1 MAKEG
6 LFKKIRKKVDK
17 EYAEELLAQEKA
29 EKEALKEQKKQEAIA
44 EYKEKRTLTVS
55 KFFEIAGLSLP
66 DSLSD
71 IADTIIDQFT
81 ADPRRLTESSIFMY
95 WGGPQSKKYNMDAL
109 AVAAEKK
116 CLLIITDTPCDYP
129 RSLLIEDN
137 GAEENPICTAY
148 INASHYIRNIHKAK
162 VITVTGS
169 VGKTSTKE
177 MVESVLRAH
186 YRQPLVSKG
195 NNNSMFSVT
204 RNIQS
209 MKRFHNV
216 YLQEVGA
223 NSPKSVEISAR
234 QLEADIALYTNIGH
248 SHIESY
254 GSREALIK
262 DKLSLSDFG
271 KPDGIAL
278 INYDDE
284 ALMSYPFRQRT
295 LTYSLRSEG
304 ADYYADHIKK
314 SGIGYDFNIISKNSK
329 GDISKTPARV
339 NVLGEHNILNGVA
352 AFAVGRALKIK
363 DDEIIAGIA
372 SYHPSGMRQNLIEM
386 GPYHIFADCYNSSLI
401 AVDNTLS
408 AMDEMEI
415 PAEGGRKI
423 AVLGDVL
430 ELGDISEETHREI
443 GRTVAKHHVD
453 LLLGFGK
460 DMAFACEEA
469 KAAGKDTRFF
479 SDRSL
484 LEAEIKKEATPDD
497 IILFKASH
505 GINIGATMD
514 RLFGTDINEST
525 QIGHKMFYLKTIGDF
540 EFYVFDTSASV
551 KRYLGTDENPQVP
564 AYIEAVPFPLGENTE
579 AIMLPVEKI
588 GKTAFRGMEHVKTV
602 SLPEGII
609 RIRDGAFKGSG
620 LTEFVAPASLLSVGD
635 EAFADC
641 PRLEKVILPETILQ
655 VGEKILENSPLSVL
669 EYKK

>member
-1 MAKEG
+1 
-6 LFKKIRKKVDK
+6 
-17 EYAEELLAQEKA
+17 
-29 EKEALKEQKKQEAIA
+29 
-44 EYKEKRTLTVS
+44 
-55 KFFEIAGLSLP
+55 
-66 DSLSD
+66 
-71 IADTIIDQFT
+71 
-81 ADPRRLTESSIFMY
+81 
-95 WGGPQSKKYNMDAL
+95 
-109 AVAAEKK
+109 
-116 CLLIITDTPCDYP
+116 
-129 RSLLIEDN
+129 
-137 GAEENPICTAY
+137 
-148 INASHYIRNIHKAK
+148 
-162 VITVTGS
+162 
-169 VGKTSTKE
+169 
-177 MVESVLRAH
+177 
-186 YRQPLVSKG
+186 
-195 NNNSMFSVT
+195 
-204 RNIQS
+204 
-209 MKRFHNV
+209 
-216 YLQEVGA
+216 
-223 NSPKSVEISAR
+223 
-234 QLEADIALYTNIGH
+234 
-248 SHIESY
+248 
-254 GSREALIK
+254 
-262 DKLSLSDFG
+262 
-271 KPDGIAL
+271 
-278 INYDDE
+278 
-284 ALMSYPFRQRT
+284 
-295 LTYSLRSEG
+295 
-304 ADYYADHIKK
+304 
-314 SGIGYDFNIISKNSK
+314 
-329 GDISKTPARV
+329 
-339 NVLGEHNILNGVA
+339 
-352 AFAVGRALKIK
+352 
-363 DDEIIAGIA
+363 
-372 SYHPSGMRQNLIEM
+372 
-386 GPYHIFADCYNSSLI
+386 
-401 AVDNTLS
+401 
-408 AMDEMEI
+408 MDEMEI

-588 GKTAFRGMEHVKTV
+588 GKTAFRGMEYVKTV
-602 SLPEGII
+602 TLPEGII

-641 PRLEKVILPETILQ
+641 PRLEKVILPETIFQ

>member
-6 LFKKIRKKVDK
+6 LFNKIRKKVDK

-29 EKEALKEQKKQEAIA
+29 EKEALKEQKKQQAIA
-44 EYKEKRTLTVS
+44 EYKEKRTLTVE
-55 KFFEIAGLSLP
+55 KFFEVAGLTFP
-66 DSLSD
+66 DELSD
-71 IADTIIDQFT
+71 MRQTVIDQFT
-81 ADPRRLTESSIFMY
+81 ADPRRLTELSIFMY
-95 WGGPQSKKYNMDAL
+95 WGGPQSTKYTSDAL
-109 AVAAEKK
+109 AEAIEKK
-116 CLLIITDTPCDYP
+116 CLLIITDTPCAYA
-129 RSLLIEDN
+129 RSLFIEDN
-137 GAEENPICTAY
+137 GQGENPICTAY

-177 MVESVLRAH
+177 MVEAVLRAH

-234 QLEADIALYTNIGH
+234 QLEADMALYTNIGH

-271 KPDGIAL
+271 KPDGIAF
-278 INYDDE
+278 INYDDD
-284 ALMSYPFRQRT
+284 ALMSYPFKQRT
-295 LTYSLRSEG
+295 ITYSLKNQN
-304 ADYYADHIKK
+304 ADYFSEDIAKN
-314 SGIGYDFNIISKNSK
+314 GTGYDFIIAA
-329 GDISKTPARV
+329 KTENGGYDKIPAHV
-339 NVLGEHNILNGVA
+339 NVLGEHNILNAVA
-352 AFAVGRALKIK
+352 AFAAGRALKIK

-386 GPYHIFADCYNSSLI
+386 GPYHIFADCYNSSLM

-408 AMDEMEI
+408 AMDEMEL
-415 PAEGGRKI
+415 PEDGGRKI

-443 GRTVAKHHVD
+443 GRTIASHDVD

-460 DMAFACEEA
+460 DMVFACEEA
-469 KAAGKDTRFF
+469 LAAGKDARFF
-479 SDRSL
+479 SDRSQ
-484 LEAEIKKEATPDD
+484 LEDEIRNEITPKD

-514 RLFGTDINEST
+514 RIFGTDINEST
-525 QIGHKMFYLKTIGDF
+525 EIGHKQFYLKTDGDF
-540 EFYVFDTSASV
+540 EFYIFEGSASV
-551 KRYLGTDENPQVP
+551 RRYLGTNQHPVVP
-564 AYIEAVPFPLGENTE
+564 SHIEAVPFSLDETPE
-579 AIMLPVEKI
+579 AAMLPVEKI
-588 GKTAFRGMEHVKTV
+588 GKTAFRGMTHVKTV
-602 SLPEGII
+602 TLPEGII

-620 LTEFVAPASLLSVGD
+620 LTEFSAPGTLLSIGD
-635 EAFADC
+635 EALADC
-641 PRLEKVILPETILQ
+641 PNLEKVYLPETILQ
-655 VGEKILENSPLSVL
+655 IGENILENSPLSVL
-669 EYKK
+669 E

>member
-6 LFKKIRKKVDK
+6 LFNKIRKKVDK

-29 EKEALKEQKKQEAIA
+29 EKEALKEQKKQAAIA
-44 EYKEKRTLTVS
+44 EYKEKSTLTVA
-55 KFFEIAGLSLP
+55 KFFEVSGLPMP
-66 DSLSD
+66 DELSD
-71 IADTIIDQFT
+71 ISQTVIDQFT
-81 ADPRRLTESSIFMY
+81 ADPRRLTELSIFMY
-95 WGGPQSKKYNMDAL
+95 WGGPQSTKYTSDAL
-109 AVAAEKK
+109 AEAIEKK
-116 CLLIITDTPCDYP
+116 CLLIITDTPCSYT
-129 RSLLIEDN
+129 RSLFIEDN
-137 GAEENPICTAY
+137 GQGENPICSAY
-148 INASHYIRNIHKAK
+148 INASHYIRSLHKAK

-177 MVESVLRAH
+177 MLESVLRAH

-234 QLEADIALYTNIGH
+234 QLEADMALYTNIGH

-271 KPDGIAL
+271 KLDGIAF
-278 INYDDE
+278 INYDDD
-284 ALMSYPFRQRT
+284 ALMSYPFKQRT
-295 LTYSLRSEG
+295 VTYSLKNQN
-304 ADYYADHIKK
+304 ADYFAEDIAKN
-314 SGIGYDFNIISKNSK
+314 GTGYDFIIAA
-329 GDISKTPARV
+329 KTENGGYDKIPAHV
-339 NVLGEHNILNGVA
+339 NVLGEHNVLNAVA

-372 SYHPSGMRQNLIEM
+372 SYHPSGMRQNLIEI
-386 GPYHIFADCYNSSLI
+386 GPYHIFADCYNSSLM

-408 AMDEMEI
+408 AMDEME
-415 PAEGGRKI
+415 PPEDGGRKI

-430 ELGDISEETHREI
+430 ELGDISEETHRQI
-443 GRTVAKHHVD
+443 GRVAASHDVD

-469 KAAGKDTRFF
+469 VAAGKDARFF
-479 SDRSL
+479 SDRSQ
-484 LEAEIKKEATPDD
+484 LEDEIRNEITPKD

-525 QIGHKMFYLKTIGDF
+525 EIGHKMFYLKTEGDF
-540 EFYVFDTSASV
+540 EFYIFEGSASV
-551 KRYLGTDENPQVP
+551 RRYLGTNQHPVVP
-564 AYIEAVPFPLGENTE
+564 SHIEAVPFSLDETPET
-579 AIMLPVEKI
+579 AMLPVEKI
-588 GKTAFRGMEHVKTV
+588 GKTAFRGMTHVKTV
-602 SLPEGII
+602 TLPEGII

-620 LTEFVAPASLLSVGD
+620 LTEFSAPGSLLSIGD
-635 EAFADC
+635 EALADC
-641 PRLEKVILPETILQ
+641 PDLGKVYLPETILQ
-655 VGEKILENSPLSVL
+655 IGENILENSPLSVL
-669 EYKK
+669 E